1 MTEEPEAEKSGK
13 LPVLPAGDLNEL
25 SQAELA
31 AITNLVNYTGA
42 SMSALL
48 RFRALVL
55 REDVKGRNAGE
66 IATP

>member
-1 MTEEPEAEKSGK
+1 MTNKPEAEKSGK

-25 SQAELA
+25 SQVELA

-55 REDVKGRNAGE
+55 REDANRRNAGE
-66 IATP
+66 VASP